1 MVKLTKDYDEAFFP
15 KMRQSAN
22 GIFLYT
28 SEPFRA
34 TFHYSL
40 NFRQLCR
47 RMELA
52 FSDQETSNCP
62 LYRAITPKLDVIN
75 SQFYRFLRLC
85 SSKVFFVSQMVSL
98 SFSVP
103 SLSLFVLSFSFSF
116 SFLSFFVSLSGHC
129 CCGLL
134 LSSSMAESSHW
145 FHNCSRNSV

>member
-1 MVKLTKDYDEAFFP
+1 MVKFTKDYDEAFFP

-22 GIFLYT
+22 EIFLYT

-34 TFHYSL
+34 TFHCSL

-47 RMELA
+47 QMELA

-103 SLSLFVLSFSFSF
+103 SLSLFVLSFSFFFPFCHSL
-116 SFLSFFVSLSGHC
+116 FLCLVIVVVVCCYPVVWLSLPIVSKIA
-129 CCGLL
+129 
-134 LSSSMAESSHW
+134 AET
-145 FHNCSRNSV
+145 